1 MPTKKFSQKNFNV
14 DLTCDGC
21 DARCKISYTKTY
33 YGACFPTIAG
43 DTIESYKMPEHGNMP
58 IAPDT
63 HTPQEAID
71 LAVKIVKYC
80 DYYNKQH

>member
-1 MPTKKFSQKNFNV
+1 MTTKKFSQNNFNI
-14 DLTCDGC
+14 DRTCDDC

-33 YGACFPTIAG
+33 YDTCLPTIAE
-43 DTIESYKMPEHGNMP
+43 DTIESYKTPEYGNMP
-58 IAPDT
+58 ISTDT
-63 HTPQEAID
+63 KTPKDAID